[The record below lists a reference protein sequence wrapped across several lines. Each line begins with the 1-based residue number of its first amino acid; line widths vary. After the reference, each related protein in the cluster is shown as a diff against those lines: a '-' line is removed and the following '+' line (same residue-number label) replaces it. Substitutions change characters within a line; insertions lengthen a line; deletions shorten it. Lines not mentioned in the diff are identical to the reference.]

1 VTFGVIMSHD
11 MAPAVSSFRPATS
24 ERILDAAYQRIS
36 DTGLSRTT
44 VEDVARQ
51 AGLTRQTIYRYFP
64 SKDDLV
70 RALLMR
76 EEERLLDGVRA
87 VFAGSSGLAEA
98 LTESMV
104 FGVLFA
110 HDHPV
115 LDRLLQTD
123 AETTLPYVTTRAG
136 SMVDRAREVLA
147 GLIRRR
153 AWVRP
158 ALVEPVSDLLVR
170 AFISYT
176 LTPSHRPPEEMA
188 RDLARIATA
197 ALTPEKEAKR
207 R

>member
-1 VTFGVIMSHD
+1 MVT
-11 MAPAVSSFRPATS
+11 AVLNLRPATA
-24 ERILDAAYQRIS
+24 ERILDAAYQRVS
-36 DTGLSRTT
+36 DIGLSRTT
-44 VEDVARQ
+44 VEDVARE

-87 VFAGSSGLAEA
+87 VFAGSSDLLQA
-98 LTESMV
+98 LRDSMV
-104 FGVLFA
+104 FGVRFA
-110 HDHPV
+110 HEHPV

-123 AETTLPYVTTRAG
+123 AETSLPYVTTRAG
-136 SMVDRAREVLA
+136 SIVDRAREVLA
-147 GLIRRR
+147 SLIRQK

-158 ALVEPVSDLLVR
+158 TLVEPVADLLVR

-176 LTPSHRPPEEMA
+176 LTPSNRSPEQVA
-188 RDLARIATA
+188 RDLATIATA
-197 ALTPEKEAKR
+197 ALTSEKEANR